1 VNNSRYSNLV
11 LIASVI
17 QLQRPLLLRVFLR
30 FNYMRVLFTFFRRK
44 KIAEHQELSRMSLS
58 PEYASDISSEF
69 RSMNNVNALTLPI
82 DSHSA
87 LRRSGR
93 SRSNE
98 QDSPTSDSKAKRMRQ
113 TNLRLPRGVQRQSR
127 NGAAYSGWVTVE
139 GYRYVYVF
147 FACLD
152 VVGL

>member
-1 VNNSRYSNLV
+1 
-11 LIASVI
+11 
-17 QLQRPLLLRVFLR
+17 
-30 FNYMRVLFTFFRRK
+30 
-44 KIAEHQELSRMSLS
+44 MSLS

-69 RSMNNVNALTLPI
+69 RSMSNVNALSLPL
-82 DSHSA
+82 DTHAS

-139 GYRYVYVF
+139 GYRYVELNY
-147 FACLD
+147 CI
-152 VVGL
+152 